1 MIIIVITDALH
12 WFIFLFFFLLLIVH
26 FLDLFSFSLLVAT
39 FLNFFFQLITCLG
52 FFSFFSF
59 FLGTDQSD
67 DTICTKQD
75 SSYTVIRCLWLIN
88 VPETLPEVCSA
99 YQACVQLY
107 HYLYIVLTCVCQGL
121 LGKPQLPLQ
130 TPAPGHC
137 KLRLEPFAVHS
148 QL

>member
-67 DTICTKQD
+67 DTICTKQEQLYCYQVPVVD
-75 SSYTVIRCLWLIN
+75 KCPRDPARGVQCILGLCSAVPLPVHSSYLC
-88 VPETLPEVCSA
+88 VPGTA
-99 YQACVQLY
+99 
-107 HYLYIVLTCVCQGL
+107 
-121 LGKPQLPLQ
+121 GKTTTALANTSTWSL
-130 TPAPGHC
+130 
-137 KLRLEPFAVHS
+137 
-148 QL
+148 